1 MMPSYQWIQHKGKR
15 ILYMDIAT
23 SSNDELIDITNR
35 LKQVIAA
42 EPPKSVLCL
51 VDVTGGKFNNEINQ
65 TVKEFAKFCDPYVK
79 VSASIGVEGLM
90 KIIHNAIVM
99 FTGNKSLV
107 LKNSKEEALD
117 WLVEQ

>member
-1 MMPSYQWIQHKGKR
+1 MPSFQWIQHKGKR

-23 SSNDELIDITNR
+23 PSNEELIDITER
-35 LKQVIAA
+35 IKKVIAN

-51 VDVTGGKFNNEINQ
+51 VNVKGGKFNTEINQ

-107 LKNSKEEALD
+107 LKNSREEALD

>member
-1 MMPSYQWIQHKGKR
+1 
-15 ILYMDIAT
+15 MDIAT
-23 SSNDELIDITNR
+23 PSSEELIDITERVKKIIVN
-35 LKQVIAA
+35 

-51 VDVTGGKFNNEINQ
+51 VDVNGGKFNSEISRII
-65 TVKEFAKFCDPYVK
+65 KEFAKFCDPYVK
-79 VSASIGVEGLM
+79 VSVSIGVEGLM

-99 FTGNKSLV
+99 FTGNKSLI